1 MSLKKGQKLKLDS
14 SNSASEMAVRCTVQA
29 PFHIDISCFGLDAN
43 DKLADDAYMVFY
55 NQTASPH
62 GEIRLLA
69 DVPDSHFAVSLARLP
84 AQVSKLVFA
93 AAIDPAHQQSMQQL
107 QSLELRV
114 GEHVFS
120 LTGADFSGEKAIMI
134 AELYRKDGDWRL
146 GLNGQGFNGGLDALL
161 VHFGGEVASAAAPAP
176 ATVVTPAKI
185 SLEKRFE
192 QKAPQLVSLAKL
204 ASVSLAKN
212 QLDQV
217 RARAAFVIDASG
229 SMHGQYTSGRVQE
242 AVNRVF
248 PLGVHF
254 DDDEE
259 LETWAFAQKSRQ
271 LGNVTFAN
279 VNDYVEREGGGWKK
293 WMDDL
298 NAGYNNEPAVIRQVI
313 AHFTGLAAPEVVSK
327 KTGIF
332 SSKKALPD
340 TFAPAV
346 DMKTPVLV
354 LFISDG
360 GVSHNDEIELLIRW
374 SSTLPIFW
382 QFIGIGGSSY
392 GALERLDELSG
403 RHIDNANFFALNDL
417 RQITEA
423 QLYDRMMQEF
433 PGWLKQA
440 RSKGMIGSGA

>member
-1 MSLKKGQKLKLDS
+1 MSLKKGQKLRLDS
-14 SNSASEMAVRCTVQA
+14 SATASELAVHCTVQA
-29 PFHIDISCFGLDAN
+29 PFHIDISCFGLDAH
-43 DKLADDAYMVFY
+43 DKLFDDAYMVFY
-55 NQTASPH
+55 NQRASPD
-62 GEIRLLA
+62 GEIRLVD
-69 DVPDSHFAVSLARLP
+69 DVPASHFALSLARLP
-84 AQVSKLVFA
+84 VQVSKLVFA
-93 AAIDPAHQQSMQQL
+93 AAIDPTHKQSMQQL
-107 QSLELRV
+107 QSLTLRV

-120 LTGADFSGEKAIMI
+120 LTGADFSGEKVIMI

-161 VHFGGEVASAAAPAP
+161 VHFGGEVASAATAAPE
-176 ATVVTPAKI
+176 KI

-204 ASVSLAKN
+204 AGVSLAKHR
-212 QLDQV
+212 LDQV

-259 LETWAFAQKSRQ
+259 LETWAFAQKSKQ
-271 LGNVTFAN
+271 LGNVTFDN
-279 VNDYVEREGGGWKK
+279 VHDYVKREAGGWKK
-293 WMDDL
+293 WMDEL

-313 AHFTGLAAPEVVSK
+313 SHFTGLAVPKIVSK
-327 KTGIF
+327 KTGLF
-332 SSKKALPD
+332 SSKKELPD
-340 TFAPAV
+340 TFAPPV

-392 GALERLDELSG
+392 GALERLDDLAG

-417 RQITEA
+417 REITEA

-440 RSKGMIGSGA
+440 RSRGMIGSGA